1 MKIKAT
7 RDFVKIEFDL
17 KSIIPTGEYKART
30 ATVELSS
37 DFDDLTVIAVFKPN
51 YSETAF
57 ESVVSSGTC
66 EIPTFEKGCDV
77 EVGVYGYSVDN
88 DNQLTKR
95 VSPKTTKFKVYK
107 GSFCDSET
115 PPTPTPGAFAELK
128 SEIDAVREAGENG
141 DYVTDNSVTTAKI
154 DKNLFRD
161 NIVTMN
167 SDTVAIMKLKPEI
180 GKLIS
185 ISASVKNGS
194 ITAEK
199 IADGVI
205 PDVSEKENISN
216 KTTSIS
222 SASTNTEYPSAKAV
236 YDALPDVSAKESI
249 SNKVTALSENSTDT
263 EYPSAKAVRDEIQP
277 MRDITVV
284 GKNKIDNNTLIAGYF
299 INQNTGIQTVSASY
313 KCTDFI
319 EVEANTNYV
328 FSSSPATYT
337 AFRYALYNSSKAFIY
352 GGIGS
357 TQISTTSENA
367 YIRLSDLSTKTELML
382 EAGTA
387 ATAYEAFGSLVN
399 GKKISYD
406 SFILNLPSKIYALV
420 GAETNIYFDNIVADH
435 DKNYTFGV
443 TCEKG
448 NHLERCYR
456 ITPVAADVGSYS
468 LTISA
473 TNMFGVTVEKT
484 TTLIVTAA
492 TTGSGTTKNVIVLGD
507 STTAANTPIVKL
519 HTDFDS
525 DVMSVNTFGTLGTAP
540 NKHEGRSG
548 WGIGTYVGYASVGGV
563 TNPFYNSSTNAFD
576 AENYF
581 SSTGISAP
589 DYFIVN
595 LGINDFSSIT
605 SDSQLQL
612 GLTTSIN
619 RMNTIVNSVL
629 AVNSTIKVCIALT
642 IPPNNSQDA
651 FGKAYKCRTERNRYK
666 KNNACWVDKLIKT
679 YDNRESERIYLIP
692 IFTNLDTVYNM
703 GLESVAVNARN
714 AATYNSPVANGGV
727 HPDESGY
734 WQIADCYWC
743 FIKSNAAN

>member
-1 MKIKAT
+1 M
-7 RDFVKIEFDL
+7 
-17 KSIIPTGEYKART
+17 Y
-30 ATVELSS
+30 
-37 DFDDLTVIAVFKPN
+37 
-51 YSETAF
+51 
-57 ESVVSSGTC
+57 
-66 EIPTFEKGCDV
+66 
-77 EVGVYGYSVDN
+77 
-88 DNQLTKR
+88 
-95 VSPKTTKFKVYK
+95 SPKPSYFYVDD
-107 GSFCDSET
+107 GS
-115 PPTPTPGAFAELK
+115 
-128 SEIDAVREAGENG
+128 
-141 DYVTDNSVTTAKI
+141 Y
-154 DKNLFRD
+154 
-161 NIVTMN
+161 
-167 SDTVAIMKLKPEI
+167 SDTVNAEAVPDISLFEQYCLLIKEKAEEFVGAAESNCYSKAEI
-180 GKLIS
+180 DLLL
-185 ISASVKNGS
+185 
-194 ITAEK
+194 
-199 IADGVI
+199 GV
-205 PDVSEKENISN
+205 KENS
-216 KTTSIS
+216 
-222 SASTNTEYPSAKAV
+222 
-236 YDALPDVSAKESI
+236 

-337 AFRYALYNSSKAFIY
+337 AFRYALYNSSKAFIS

-357 TQISTTSENA
+357 TQISTTSETA
-367 YIRLSDLSTKTELML
+367 HIRLSDLSTKTELML

-576 AENYF
+576 AANYF

-651 FGKAYKCRTERNRYK
+651 FGKAYKCGTERNRYK

-714 AATYNSPVANGGV
+714 ATTYNTPVANGGV
-727 HPDESGY
+727 HPAESGY

-743 FIKSNAAN
+743 FIKSKEN